1 MKNEEKRVR
10 ELIKDYEMNANEETI
25 INMRII
31 YIEAQKDQLTELIER
46 NK

>member
-31 YIEAQKDQLTELIER
+31 YIEAQKDQLEQKLKE

>member
-10 ELIKDYEMNANEETI
+10 ELIEDYKMNASEETI

-31 YIEAQKDQLTELIER
+31 YIEAQKDQLEKQLEE

>member
-1 MKNEEKRVR
+1 MQNEEKRVR

-31 YIEAQKDQLTELIER
+31 YIEAQKDQLTEQIER